1 MNPLHNQFDTLQK
14 FDLGNGRQGHFYS
27 LPALEKAGL
36 GAISRLPVSIRI
48 VLEAVLRNCD
58 GKKVTEKNIRELARW
73 QPKAERTEEIPFI
86 VARIVLQ
93 DFTGVPLLVDLAAM
107 RSAAARMGKNP
118 KIIEPLVPVDLV
130 VDHSVQVDFAGSA
143 DALQR
148 NLDIEFQRNRERYQ
162 FLKWGM
168 QAFDTFKVVPPGIGI
183 VHQVNLEYLAKG
195 VLSAPGAAS
204 SQPATVYYPD
214 TLVGTDSHTTMING
228 LGIVGWGVGGIEAE
242 AGMLG
247 QPVYFLTP
255 DVVGVHLTG
264 ALREGVTATDLAL
277 TVTQM
282 LRKAKV
288 VGKFVEFYGPGA
300 AALPVVD
307 RATIANMAPEY
318 GATMGFFPIDAEC
331 VNYLRATGRS
341 EEHCRLYENY
351 YRAQGLFGIPKKGET
366 AYSTDLELD
375 LGSVVPSIAGPKRPQ
390 DRIELPKLKQEFT
403 TALSRPVAENGFG
416 KPAGEL
422 AAKYLVAGG
431 NGWTPGGGSQ
441 EPVSWQAAQAQ
452 NINSQT
458 ELEMANNRPTP
469 DTVRAHAGS
478 GGGEIGHGSVLIAAI
493 TSCTNTSNP
502 SVMLAAGLL
511 AKKAVERGLKPHPL
525 VKASLA
531 PGSRVVTDY
540 LNKTGLQPYLDKL
553 GFNLVG
559 YGCTTCIGNSGPLSA
574 PIEETILKHDLVA
587 ASVLSGNR
595 NFEARVHQ
603 NIKANFLMS
612 PPLVV
617 AFALAGRVD
626 IDLTSEP
633 IGNGSDGRPVYL
645 KDLWPTLKEIRD
657 QMQMALK
664 PEVFKAL
671 YRDFAGQNPK
681 WNEIPSS
688 TGNVYEWDAKSTY
701 IQDPPFFT
709 DFGLKPGEIKE
720 IKGARPLGI
729 FGDSV
734 TTDHISP
741 AGSIKK
747 TSPAGKYLIENGVD
761 YADFNSYGSRRGND
775 RVMTR
780 GTFANVRIKNLMV
793 PGVEGG
799 VTKFHGAGEPMS
811 IYDAAVKYAAT
822 HTPLIVLAGQEYGTG
837 SSRDWAAKGTN
848 LLGVKVVVAQS
859 FERIHRSNL
868 VGMGV
873 LPLQFKEGTT
883 AQTLK
888 LDGTETYDVLG
899 LGAGLKPRQE
909 LTLRI
914 TRANGK
920 TENAP
925 VQCRIDTPVEIDY
938 YQHGGILPYVLRQ
951 LVAEG

>member
-1 MNPLHNQFDTLQK
+1 MSGNNSFNSLQQ
-14 FDLGNGRQGHFYS
+14 FDLGNGKRGNFHS
-27 LPALEKAGL
+27 LPALEKAGI
-36 GAISRLPVSIRI
+36 GAISKLPVSIRL
-48 VLEAVLRNCD
+48 VLESVLRNCD
-58 GKKVTEKNIRELARW
+58 GKKVSDANVKELANW
-73 QPKAERTEEIPFI
+73 KPTGTRTAEIPFV

-107 RSAAARMGKNP
+107 RSAVARLGKNP

-130 VDHSVQVDFAGSA
+130 VDHSVQVDFSGTA
-143 DALQR
+143 DALQK

-162 FLKWGM
+162 LLKWGM
-168 QAFDTFKVVPPGIGI
+168 QAFETFKVVPPGIGI

-195 VLSAPGAAS
+195 VLEAGG
-204 SQPATVYYPD
+204 VYYPD

-288 VGKFVEFYGPGA
+288 VGKFVEFFGPGA
-300 AALPVVD
+300 TALPVVD

-318 GATMGFFPIDAEC
+318 GATMGFFPIDGEC
-331 VNYLRATGRS
+331 LNYLRATGRS
-341 EEHCRLYENY
+341 DEHCKMYENY
-351 YRAQGLFGIPKKGET
+351 YRAQGLFGIPKKGDIT
-366 AYSTDLELD
+366 YSQELELN
-375 LGSVVPSIAGPKRPQ
+375 LGSVQPSVAGPKRPQ
-390 DRIELPKLKQEFT
+390 DRIELPKLKNEFV
-403 TALSRPVAENGFG
+403 TALSKPITENGFG
-416 KPAGEL
+416 KTADDLNRSYHVNCGSGL
-422 AAKYLVAGG
+422 
-431 NGWTPGGGSQ
+431 TPGGGSQ
-441 EPVSWQAAQAQ
+441 EPVSQKDAKARNTNA
-452 NINSQT
+452 QT
-458 ELEMANNRPTP
+458 ETEMANNRPTP
-469 DTVRAHAGS
+469 DPVTARAEGICHGEVRN
-478 GGGEIGHGSVLIAAI
+478 GSVLIAAI

-502 SVMLAAGLL
+502 SVMLAAGLV
-511 AKKAVERGLKPHPL
+511 AKKAVQKGLSVNPL
-525 VKASLA
+525 VKTSLA
-531 PGSRVVTDY
+531 PGSRVVSDY
-540 LNKTGLQPYLDKL
+540 LSKTDLQQYLDKL

-559 YGCTTCIGNSGPLSA
+559 YGCTTCIGNSGPLA
-574 PIEETILKHDLVA
+574 GPIEDVVTKNNVVA

-603 NIKANFLMS
+603 SIKANFLMS

-626 IDLTSEP
+626 IDLANDSL
-633 IGNGSDGRPVYL
+633 GNGKDGKPVYL
-645 KDLWPTLKEIRD
+645 RDIWPSLKEVRD
-657 QMQMALK
+657 LMQAALQ
-664 PEVFKAL
+664 PDVFRKL
-671 YRDFAGQNPK
+671 YKDFAAQNPK

-688 TGNVYEWDAKSTY
+688 TGNVYEWDKKSTY
-701 IQDPPFFT
+701 IQEPPFFEN
-709 DFGLKPGEIKE
+709 FSMKPGDIAEIKS
-720 IKGARPLGI
+720 ARAMAI

-747 TSPAGKYLIENGVD
+747 SSPAGKFLIENGVQ
-761 YADFNSYGSRRGND
+761 AGDFNSYGSRRGND

-780 GTFANVRIKNLMV
+780 GTFANVRIKNLMLA
-793 PGVEGG
+793 GVEGG
-799 VTKFHGAGEPMS
+799 ETVLQPEGSRMS
-811 IYDAAVKYAAT
+811 IYDAALEYQKRG
-822 HTPLIVLAGQEYGTG
+822 TPLVVIAGHEYGTG

-848 LLGVKVVVAQS
+848 LLGVKAVVAQS

-873 LPLQFKEGTT
+873 LPLQFKEGVT

-888 LDGTETYDVLG
+888 LDGTETYDIVG
-899 LGAGLKPRQE
+899 LGANIKPQQD

-914 TRANGK
+914 TRKDGK
-920 TENAP
+920 SENVP
-925 VQCRIDTPVEIDY
+925 VTCRIDTPIEIDY
-938 YQHGGILPYVLRQ
+938 YQHGGILPFVLRQ
-951 LVAEG
+951 LVAKA

>member
-1 MNPLHNQFDTLQK
+1 MFAVCGVRVSLMNNSFETLRK
-14 FDLGNGRQGHFYS
+14 FDRGDGRLVSFHS
-27 LPALEKAGL
+27 LPALEEAGI
-36 GAISRLPVSIRI
+36 GAVSRLPVSIRI
-48 VLEAVLRNCD
+48 VLESVLRNCD
-58 GKKVTEKNIRELARW
+58 GKKVRQDDVRTLAKW
-73 QPKAERTEEIPFI
+73 NAKKPANEEIPFV

-107 RSAAARMGKNP
+107 RSAVARLGGEP

-130 VDHSVQVDFAGSA
+130 VDHSVQVDFFGSA
-143 DALQR
+143 DALR
-148 NLDIEFQRNRERYQ
+148 LNLEMEFKRNRERYQ
-162 FLKWGM
+162 LLKWGQ
-168 QAFDTFKVVPPGIGI
+168 QAFKTFKVVPPGIGI

-195 VLSAPGAAS
+195 VLDQDGL
-204 SQPATVYYPD
+204 YYPD

-255 DVVGVHLTG
+255 DVVGVYLTG
-264 ALREGVTATDLAL
+264 SLREGVTATDLAL

-288 VGKFVEFYGPGA
+288 VGKFVEFFGPGA
-300 AALPVVD
+300 KALPVVD

-341 EEHCRLYENY
+341 DEHCKLYENY
-351 YRAQGLFGIPKKGET
+351 YRAQGLFGIPKKGEVV
-366 AYSTDLELD
+366 YSQTLELD
-375 LGSVVPSIAGPKRPQ
+375 LASVVPSVAGPKRPQ
-390 DRIELPKLKQEFT
+390 DRIELPKLKQEFNSAFSKPIT
-403 TALSRPVAENGFG
+403 ENGFG
-416 KPAGEL
+416 KTNDDL
-422 AAKYLVAGG
+422 AKSFHVAGRG
-431 NGWTPGGGSQ
+431 RAGHAGGSQ
-441 EPVSWQAAQAQ
+441 EPVSTAPACDT
-452 NINSQT
+452 NPGT

-469 DTVRAHAGS
+469 DSVTGVAARS
-478 GGGEIGHGSVLIAAI
+478 EGELRHGSVLIAAI

-511 AKKAVERGLKPHPL
+511 AKKAVERGLRVNPL
-525 VKASLA
+525 VKTSLA
-531 PGSRVVTDY
+531 PGSRVVSD
-540 LNKTGLQPYLDKL
+540 YLDKAGLQKYLDEL

-559 YGCTTCIGNSGPLSA
+559 YGCTTCIGNSGPLA
-574 PIEETILKHDLVA
+574 GPIDEAIGKHDVVA

-603 NIKANFLMS
+603 SIKANFLMS

-617 AFALAGRVD
+617 AFALAGRVN
-626 IDLTSEP
+626 IDMSHEP
-633 IGNGSDGRPVYL
+633 IGKGKDGRDVFL
-645 KDLWPTLKEIRD
+645 KDIWPTLQEVRD
-657 QMQMALK
+657 QMQSALK
-664 PEVFKAL
+664 PEVFRKL
-671 YRDFAGQNPK
+671 YRDFAEQNPK
-681 WNEIPSS
+681 WNEIPAS
-688 TGNVYEWDAKSTY
+688 TGDVYKWDEKSTY

-709 DFGLKPGEIKE
+709 NFGLKPGQIKE
-720 IKGARPLGI
+720 ISGARPLAI

-747 TSPAGKYLIENGVD
+747 SSPAGKYLTENGVTFE
-761 YADFNSYGSRRGND
+761 DFNSYGSRRGND

-799 VTKFHGAGEPMS
+799 VTKHQPGGEQMS
-811 IYDAAVKYAAT
+811 IYDASIKYAD
-822 HTPLIVLAGQEYGTG
+822 HKTPLIVVAGQEYGTG
-837 SSRDWAAKGTN
+837 SSRDWAAKGTA
-848 LLGVKVVVAQS
+848 LLGVKTVVAQS

-888 LDGTETYDVLG
+888 LDGTETFDVLG
-899 LGAGLKPRQE
+899 LSANLKPQQD

-914 TRANGK
+914 KRANGK
-920 TENAP
+920 TEDVP
-925 VQCRIDTPVEIDY
+925 VRCRIDTPIEIDY

-951 LVAEG
+951 LVAKA